1 MSNTQIKD
9 DVICLYSFDDTY
21 LALTWLFHLIL
32 TYMNWLQSTMG
43 GLPFIL
49 SDNDNYDFDVK
60 FVSYKFVSFV
70 NDIIDCGCLGCVFCF
85 RIKEK

>member
-1 MSNTQIKD
+1 
-9 DVICLYSFDDTY
+9 
-21 LALTWLFHLIL
+21 
-32 TYMNWLQSTMG
+32 MNWLQSTMG